1 MAEFFNSSKKIA
13 QSLEINSA
21 LKTW

>member
-13 QSLEINSA
+13 
-21 LKTW
+21 